1 MQSLQQNAISYVT
14 IYGQGC
20 ESCFRFYALSLER
33 QLDLYGH
40 FTIAIEEFDENAS
53 TLDEVFITHEIP
65 ASMQGNV
72 TVNFD
77 DRVFFIDYVPAEIII
92 DFLQHL
98 QFDYPRLIV
107 TQTSEDNYR
116 VLDHSGVIVNC
127 RIQNSLNEC
136 LN

>member
-20 ESCFRFYALSLER
+20 ESCFRFHALSLER

-77 DRVFFIDYVPAEIII
+77 DRVFFIDYVPTEIII